1 MRSPRPVPRDLP
13 GAVMTHAEANKA
25 QRRNLMRHST
35 LQDLQDAAKYWNEKL
50 KQAERERQKAQTE
63 LAEVLL
69 AIQERKL

>member
-1 MRSPRPVPRDLP
+1 MVTT
-13 GAVMTHAEANKA
+13 VEANKA
-25 QRRNLMRHST
+25 QRRSLIREAT
-35 LQDLQDAAKYWNEKL
+35 TEDLQAAAKYWDEKL